1 MEGKR
6 DKKVLNGGKQIERM
20 IRSHIDS
27 NIENANKTIS
37 NIKINYIQPL
47 ELNMQ
52 ADLRLHDKQTRSIAT
67 RF

>member
-1 MEGKR
+1 MESKR
-6 DKKVLNGGKQIERM
+6 DKKVLNGGKKMERM

-27 NIENANKTIS
+27 NIENANQTIS
-37 NIKINYIQPL
+37 NIKINFIQPL

-52 ADLRLHDKQTRSIAT
+52 ADLRQQDKQTRSIAT